1 MASIGILGVGAYLP
15 DRIVTNGDISAWT
28 GVTEEWITRRTG
40 IVQRRYAE
48 PETTTS
54 ELAARAASAVLADHP
69 GVAEKLA
76 GIIVATCTPDVP
88 QPATA
93 AILQHRL
100 GLGRVPAFDVNAVCS
115 GFLYSLAIADSMLR
129 TRPGEYLLVVGAD
142 KFSSIMD
149 RTDRRTVTLFG
160 DGAGAVLLG
169 TVPDGYGIVA
179 SHLVSDGEYHHFVG
193 VEAGGTRTPLDG
205 RAQAAGEHL
214 LRMDGRSVA
223 EYAITTMRKCIEQT
237 LDDGGL
243 GPADVD
249 RFVFHQAN
257 PRLLETL
264 AGELHVPLER
274 VVLTAPYYGN
284 TAGSS
289 IPVALDHTHRE
300 RPLARG
306 ERVLFAAVG
315 GGMNAAA
322 TLLTW
327 Y

>member
-1 MASIGILGVGAYLP
+1 MAIGILGVGAYVP
-15 DRIVTNGDISAWT
+15 DGVVGNDLICAWT
-28 GVTEEWITRRTG
+28 GVTTEWIERRTG
-40 IVQRRYAE
+40 ITERRYAD
-48 PETTTS
+48 PATTTS
-54 ELAARAASAVLADHP
+54 ELAARAATDVLDRHP
-69 GVAEKLA
+69 GAREKLA

-100 GLGRVPAFDVNAVCS
+100 GLGQVPAFDVNAVCS
-115 GFLYSLAIADSMLR
+115 GFLYSLAIADGLLR
-129 TRPGEYLLVVGAD
+129 DRPGEYLLVVGAD
-142 KFSSIMD
+142 KFSTIMD
-149 RTDRRTVTLFG
+149 RADRRTVTIFG

-179 SHLVSDGEYHHFVG
+179 SRLASDGEYHHFVG
-193 VEAGGTRTPLDG
+193 VEAGGTRTPLDR
-205 RAQAAGEHL
+205 RAREAGEHL
-214 LRMDGRSVA
+214 LRMDGRSVS
-223 EYAITTMRKCIEQT
+223 EYAITTMRKLIEQA
-237 LDDGGL
+237 LDDGGI
-243 GPADVD
+243 GVADVD

-264 AGELHVPLER
+264 AGELGAPMDR
-274 VVLTAPYYGN
+274 VVLTAPLYGN
-284 TAGSS
+284 TAGAS
-289 IPVALDHTHRE
+289 IPVTLDHTHRE

-306 ERVLFAAVG
+306 ERVLFASVG